1 MSLRAPTRSG
11 GRGRGGSVSGA
22 ALSCLSLAALG
33 VGLMQAIGYLT
44 DTALLLVILSLV
56 LAVLALRSGLRM
68 PGRGWWVA
76 TTVIAGLTNL
86 LYPQLGGPFA
96 YHVGGQIALTLALT
110 AMAGAACALRSGRAA
125 TVLVAGAGLCLL
137 ALMAVTST
145 WGLVRIDVFT
155 AVTGATRALL
165 HGANPY
171 SPVFN
176 MRLPQYP
183 WWVHAH
189 FVYGPIVPF
198 LSALGWLVGDVR
210 VSCAAALAVT
220 FLGLWLLA
228 RQGGHR
234 LDAHRIVALA
244 IASPLNVGMVTRGW
258 VEIYIVAGVVLWLA
272 LRGSRRRLATVS
284 LGIAMLV
291 SPLTLLMVLPGF
303 IWSRRAR
310 REVAAAVIGAVV
322 FAIPFALI
330 TGVGAFL
337 SDIVGFQLSMPMWPT
352 ALTVTAFAWQSWHLA
367 LSSLVTGAV
376 VLIAVA
382 VIAWRGRPAQLG
394 EVAVQ
399 TAVLLLATFLFAKWA
414 FFNEYFMVSALLL
427 AGLAGAEVAL
437 PVADVALPDPRNLR
451 RLAPRATPRVSAGPV
466 VDATSAPF
474 G

>member
-1 MSLRAPTRSG
+1 
-11 GRGRGGSVSGA
+11 
-22 ALSCLSLAALG
+22 
-33 VGLMQAIGYLT
+33 MQAIGYLT
-44 DTALLLVILSLV
+44 DTALLLVIVSLA
-56 LAVLALRSGLRM
+56 LALLALRAGLRA
-68 PGRGWWVA
+68 PGRAWWVV
-76 TTVIAGLTNL
+76 TTVIVGLTNL

-96 YHVGGQIALTLALT
+96 HQVGGQIALTLALT

-125 TVLVAGAGLCLL
+125 LALVAGAGLCLL
-137 ALMAVTST
+137 GLMAITST
-145 WGLVRIDVFT
+145 WGLVRIDVFA
-155 AVTGATRALL
+155 AVTGATGALL

-189 FVYGPIVPF
+189 FVYGPSVPF
-198 LSALGWLVGDVR
+198 LSALGWLAGDVR
-210 VSCAAALAVT
+210 VSCAAALGVT

-228 RQGGHR
+228 RQGAHR

-244 IASPLNVGMVTRGW
+244 IVSPFNVGMITRGW
-258 VEIYIVAGVVLWLA
+258 VEVYIVAGVVLWMA
-272 LRGSRRRLATVS
+272 LRGSRRRAATVS
-284 LGIAMLV
+284 LGVAMLV
-291 SPLTLLMVLPGF
+291 SPLTLLMVVPAF

-310 REVAAAVIGAVV
+310 REVAAAALGAVI
-322 FAIPFALI
+322 FALPFAVM

-376 VLIAVA
+376 VLIAVL
-382 VIAWRGRPAQLG
+382 VIAWRGRPAGLG
-394 EVAVQ
+394 EIAVQ
-399 TAVLLLATFLFAKWA
+399 AAVLLLATFLFAKWA
-414 FFNEYFMVSALLL
+414 FFNEYFMASALLL

-437 PVADVALPDPRNLR
+437 PVTDVALPGARVR
-451 RLAPRATPRVSAGPV
+451 QRLAVRAGPRVSAKPV
-466 VDATSAPF
+466 VDSASTPL